1 MRCRFYSPADQTL
14 SGLAGSPAYVV
25 PEVPL
30 GNYSEKVDIW
40 SADVILHALMVNL
53 RVTIFT
59 RFTVRAILSAR
70 KRHPWILFYPE
81 RTLKILSIRSK
92 TKNQVAETSSQPANA
107 PVTVGCPEE
116 DSNQLPSDS

>member
-40 SADVILHALMVNL
+40 SADVILHGLL
-53 RVTIFT
+53 
-59 RFTVRAILSAR
+59 
-70 KRHPWILFYPE
+70 
-81 RTLKILSIRSK
+81 
-92 TKNQVAETSSQPANA
+92 VASLPFQA
-107 PVTVGCPEE
+107 
-116 DSNQLPSDS
+116 DSL